1 MNITAVE
8 STTLAAL
15 AHDEAREILQLEF
28 RSRAI
33 YRYFGVPAPVYEA
46 LLAAPSKGTYFNR
59 AIRGNF
65 RYSRATNT
73 RAGLQGEDRDL
84 LRSTPWRRAIGG
96 TSLSQFLACAAAPGA
111 PDWAIHAATAT
122 AHFSAGSQAHHQ

>member
-8 STTLAAL
+8 SNTLAAVAYDK
-15 AHDEAREILQLEF
+15 AHKVLQLEF

-46 LLAAPSKGTYFNR
+46 RLAAPSKGKYFNR

-65 RYSRATNT
+65 RYSRAANT
-73 RAGLQGEDRDL
+73 WADLRGED
-84 LRSTPWRRAIGG
+84 
-96 TSLSQFLACAAAPGA
+96 
-111 PDWAIHAATAT
+111 
-122 AHFSAGSQAHHQ
+122 